1 MTKFKRWLYL
11 KFLPDWCRHDLMETN
26 KQLVNTISK
35 QKVEID
41 RLNAYI
47 DGIETGMRTQR
58 RISITQ
64 NSATESPLSIIRR
77 AVREELQNN
86 EVKP

>member
-11 KFLPDWCRHDLMETN
+11 KFLPDWCRHDLMEVNQHLTGVIVEQ
-26 KQLVNTISK
+26 KQ
-35 QKVEID
+35 EID

-47 DGIETGMRTQR
+47 NGLENGIRNQR
-58 RISITQ
+58 RI
-64 NSATESPLSIIRR
+64 IIR
-77 AVREELQNN
+77 N